1 MAYSYQEVISDG
13 SLTTLGISI
22 GFTAQADITVLYDG
36 ELLPT
41 GTNVG
46 RNWVWSDAKIITF
59 RMGTTT
65 TAIPNGVVIR
75 VDRNTS
81 VQVIRHVFS
90 VQAGG
95 GGSAKFT
102 NSTMDEN
109 FQQFLYTA
117 QESVDRTNAAIEASD
132 DAVTASANAV
142 LVANAASVTA
152 GAANTTANAAN
163 ATAGTALTN
172 ANTAIISANDANDT
186 ADAAALTAAGAVTTA
201 NAATTTAGNAVTT
214 ANAAVTTA
222 NAAST
227 TAGNAVTTANTANTN
242 ASNAV
247 NTANTANTTAGNA
260 LTVATGIEA
269 KADQA
274 LADSGTALTTANG
287 IAATANTALSNSA
300 TALTTANTANTNA
313 SAALDAANS
322 VAGTADDALDA
333 ANEALDTANTA
344 AGAIS
349 GKVNRSGDTFT
360 GKLVTIA
367 SSAATGA
374 GFNIPV
380 GVAPSAPV
388 AGDMWI
394 TPTALVVRNNTATI
408 TLATTTTWVAP
419 SQAEAEA
426 GTSTTARVFSAQ
438 RVRQNVMAAPVA
450 TTAVNGLMASTDK
463 TKLDGIAAGA
473 QVNTVTSV
481 AGRTGAVVL
490 AGTDITSGTI
500 PGKRMPTDAGG
511 IGTLAFVTGTAA
523 NFAAVTWGNT
533 IAGSRIEPVA
543 FREDGTWLTTGTTL
557 AGTWRVLGAEIKP
570 STGNDYSASLA
581 IRIS

>member
-132 DAVTASANAV
+132 DAVAASANAM

-152 GAANTTANAAN
+152 GTANTTANAAN

-247 NTANTANTTAGNA
+247 STANTANTTAGNA
-260 LTVATGIEA
+260 LTVATGIEG

-274 LADSGTALTTANG
+274 LADSGTALTTANA
-287 IAATANTALSNSA
+287 IAGTANTALSNSA
-300 TALTTANTANTNA
+300 TALTAANTANTNA
-313 SAALDAANS
+313 GAALTTANS
-322 VAGTADDALDA
+322 VASTAEDALDA
-333 ANEALDTANTA
+333 ATEALDTANTA
-344 AGAIS
+344 AGAIA
-349 GKVNRSGDTFT
+349 GKVNRTGDTFT
-360 GKLVTIA
+360 GKVYVPPGGGLNL
-367 SSAATGA
+367 GA
-374 GFNIPV
+374 G
-380 GVAPSAPV
+380 
-388 AGDMWI
+388 D
-394 TPTALVVRNNTATI
+394 NTAPEHGDI
-408 TLATTTTWVAP
+408 WVTDSLLHYRGTSVSRRAVYTGEYAYMTK
-419 SQAEAEA
+419 SEAEG
-426 GTSTTARVFSAQ
+426 GTSGAVQYISAL
-438 RVRQNVMAAPVA
+438 RLRQGVMAAPVA

-463 TKLDGIAAGA
+463 LKLDGVEAGA

-481 AGRTGAVVL
+481 AGRAGAVVL
-490 AGTDITSGTI
+490 DGTDIKSGTI
-500 PGKRMPTDAGG
+500 PGARMPMDAGG
-511 IGTLAFVTGTAA
+511 VGTLAFVTGTNA
-523 NFAAVTWGNT
+523 NFPVVTWGNT
-533 IAGSRIEPVA
+533 IAGSRIEPVSL
-543 FREDGTWLTTGTTL
+543 REDGTWLTLGTTL
-557 AGTWRVLGAEIKP
+557 SGTWRVLGAEIKP
-570 STGNDYSASLA
+570 STGVDYSASLV